1 MGDKMKLHQ
10 LQALVA
16 SADSGSIRA
25 AARLLG
31 LSQAAVTRALREL
44 EQEQALPLLIRT
56 PTGLGF
62 TPYGK
67 TLLAHA
73 RLVLNQLE
81 QAQGEMAALRG
92 RVAEQVKAA
101 FTPWLMLTVLP
112 AAVMAFRHKVPGV
125 RLELSESLMANAQS
139 QLREGTMDFAITP
152 LPASSAPQEFHCE
165 PLLEYET
172 AYMVRRGHALSGSTS
187 VHQLLEQDWALSY
200 TQENYAELL
209 DSLFHRHGARLH
221 PQRIIQAHS
230 FGMLQSMVESAEM
243 CTWCPLPIAALPQF
257 APRMQPLALRESS
270 EPAQL
275 NIVTRRNSILSTAAH
290 ALIDTLVRTLRQHAR
305 SARQEDRQIY
315 DRVRLLI

>member
-1 MGDKMKLHQ
+1 MKLHQ

-25 AARLLG
+25 AARHLG

-73 RLVLNQLE
+73 RLVLNQLQ
-81 QAQGEMAALRG
+81 QAQGNGGAARADG
-92 RVAEQVKAA
+92 GSGQGGDH
-101 FTPWLMLTVLP
+101 PWLMLTVLP
-112 AAVMAFRHKVPGV
+112 PAVMAFRSKVPAV

-172 AYMVRRGHALSGSTS
+172 AYMVRRGHPLAHSTS
-187 VHQLLEQDWALSY
+187 LHQLLEQDWVMSY
-200 TQENYAELL
+200 TPESFDALL
-209 DSLFHRHGARLH
+209 DAVFHRHGARL
-221 PQRIIQAHS
+221 PRQRIIQAHS
-230 FGMLQSMVESAEM
+230 FGMLQALVESAEM

-257 APRMQPLALRESS
+257 ASRLQPLALRESGQ
-270 EPAQL
+270 PTQL
-275 NIVTRRNSILSTAAH
+275 NIVTRRNSILSAAAH
-290 ALIDTLVRTLRQHAR
+290 AFIDTLVRTLR
-305 SARQEDRQIY
+305 
-315 DRVRLLI
+315 

>member
-1 MGDKMKLHQ
+1 MKLHQ

-25 AARLLG
+25 AARHLG

-73 RLVLNQLE
+73 RLVLNQLQ

-92 RVAEQVKAA
+92 RTADLVKAA
-101 FTPWLMLTVLP
+101 ITPWLMLTVLP
-112 AAVMAFRHKVPGV
+112 PAVMAFRSKVPAV

-172 AYMVRRGHALSGSTS
+172 AYMVRRGHPLAHSTS
-187 VHQLLEQDWALSY
+187 LHQLLEQDWVMSY
-200 TQENYAELL
+200 TQESFDALL
-209 DSLFHRHGARLH
+209 DAVFHRHGARL
-221 PQRIIQAHS
+221 PRQRIIQAHS
-230 FGMLQSMVESAEM
+230 FGMLQALVESAEM

-257 APRMQPLALRESS
+257 ASRLQPLALRESGQ
-270 EPAQL
+270 PTQL
-275 NIVTRRNSILSTAAH
+275 NIVTRRNSILSAAAH
-290 ALIDTLVRTLRQHAR
+290 AFIDTLVRTLR
-305 SARQEDRQIY
+305 
-315 DRVRLLI
+315 

>member
-1 MGDKMKLHQ
+1 MKLHQ

-25 AARLLG
+25 AARHLG

-92 RVAEQVKAA
+92 SAADLVKAA
-101 FTPWLMLTVLP
+101 ITPWLMLTVLP
-112 AAVMAFRHKVPGV
+112 PAVMAFRGKVPAV

-172 AYMVRRGHALSGSTS
+172 AYMVRRGHPLAHSTS
-187 VHQLLEQDWALSY
+187 LHQLLEQDWVMSY
-200 TQENYAELL
+200 TQENFDALL
-209 DSLFHRHGARLH
+209 DEVFHRHGARL
-221 PQRIIQAHS
+221 PRQRIIQAHS
-230 FGMLQSMVESAEM
+230 FGMLQALVESAEM
-243 CTWCPLPIAALPQF
+243 CTWCPRPIAALPQF
-257 APRMQPLALRESS
+257 ASRVQPLALRESCQ
-270 EPAQL
+270 PAQL
-275 NIVTRRNSILSTAAH
+275 NIVTRRNSILSAAAH
-290 ALIDTLVRTLRQHAR
+290 AFIDTLVRTLRQQVR
-305 SARQEDRQIY
+305 SSRPEDRQIY

>member
-1 MGDKMKLHQ
+1 MKLHQ

-25 AARLLG
+25 AARHLG

-67 TLLAHA
+67 TMLAHA
-73 RLVLNQLE
+73 RLVLNQLQ

-92 RVAEQVKAA
+92 RTADLVKAA
-101 FTPWLMLTVLP
+101 ITPWLMLTVLP
-112 AAVMAFRHKVPGV
+112 PAVMAFRSKVPAV

-172 AYMVRRGHALSGSTS
+172 AYMVRRGHPLAHSTS
-187 VHQLLEQDWALSY
+187 LHQLLEQDWVMSY
-200 TQENYAELL
+200 TPESFDALL
-209 DSLFHRHGARLH
+209 DAVFHRHGARL
-221 PQRIIQAHS
+221 PRQRIIQAHS
-230 FGMLQSMVESAEM
+230 FGMLQALVESAEM

-257 APRMQPLALRESS
+257 ASRLQPLALRESGQ
-270 EPAQL
+270 PTQL
-275 NIVTRRNSILSTAAH
+275 NIVTRRNSILSAAAH
-290 ALIDTLVRTLRQHAR
+290 AFIDTLVRTLR
-305 SARQEDRQIY
+305 
-315 DRVRLLI
+315 

>member
-1 MGDKMKLHQ
+1 MKLHQ

-25 AARLLG
+25 AARHLG

-92 RVAEQVKAA
+92 RAADLVKAA
-101 FTPWLMLTVLP
+101 ITPWLMLTVLP
-112 AAVMAFRHKVPGV
+112 PAVMAFRSKVPAV

-172 AYMVRRGHALSGSTS
+172 AYMVRRGHPLAHSTS
-187 VHQLLEQDWALSY
+187 LHQLLEQDWVMSY
-200 TQENYAELL
+200 TPESFDALL
-209 DSLFHRHGARLH
+209 DAVFHRHGARL
-221 PQRIIQAHS
+221 PRQRIIQAHS
-230 FGMLQSMVESAEM
+230 FGMLQALVESAEM

-257 APRMQPLALRESS
+257 ASRLQPLALRESGQ
-270 EPAQL
+270 PTQL
-275 NIVTRRNSILSTAAH
+275 NIVTRRNSILSAAAH
-290 ALIDTLVRTLRQHAR
+290 AFIDTLVRTLRQQAR
-305 SARQEDRQIY
+305 SSRPEDRQIY

>member
-1 MGDKMKLHQ
+1 MKLHQ

-25 AARLLG
+25 AARHLG

-92 RVAEQVKAA
+92 RTADLVKAA
-101 FTPWLMLTVLP
+101 FTPWLMLTV
-112 AAVMAFRHKVPGV
+112 
-125 RLELSESLMANAQS
+125 
-139 QLREGTMDFAITP
+139 

-172 AYMVRRGHALSGSTS
+172 AYMVRRGHPLAHSTS
-187 VHQLLEQDWALSY
+187 LHQLLEQDWVMSY
-200 TQENYAELL
+200 TPESFDA
-209 DSLFHRHGARLH
+209 LFDEVFLRHGVRL
-221 PQRIIQAHS
+221 PRQRIIQAHS
-230 FGMLQSMVESAEM
+230 FGMLQALVEFAEM
-243 CTWCPLPIAALPQF
+243 CTCCPQPIAALPQF
-257 APRMQPLALRESS
+257 ASRLQPLALRESCR
-270 EPAQL
+270 PVQL
-275 NIVTRRNSILSTAAH
+275 NIVTRRNSILSAAAH
-290 ALIDTLVRTLRQHAR
+290 AFIDTLVRTLRQQAR
-305 SARQEDRQIY
+305 SSRPEDRQIY

>member
-1 MGDKMKLHQ
+1 MKLHQ

-25 AARLLG
+25 AARHLG

-92 RVAEQVKAA
+92 RTADLVKAA

-112 AAVMAFRHKVPGV
+112 SAVMAFRSKMPAV

-172 AYMVRRGHALSGSTS
+172 AYMVRRGHLLAHSTS
-187 VHQLLEQDWALSY
+187 LHQLLEQDWVMSY
-200 TQENYAELL
+200 TPESFDA
-209 DSLFHRHGARLH
+209 LFDEVFLRHGVRL
-221 PQRIIQAHS
+221 PRQRIIQAHS
-230 FGMLQSMVESAEM
+230 FGMLQALVEFAEM
-243 CTWCPLPIAALPQF
+243 CTCCPQPIAALPQF
-257 APRMQPLALRESS
+257 ASRLQPLALRESCR
-270 EPAQL
+270 PVQL
-275 NIVTRRNSILSTAAH
+275 NIVTRRNSILSAAAH
-290 ALIDTLVRTLRQHAR
+290 AFIDTLVRTLRQQAR
-305 SARQEDRQIY
+305 SSRPEDRQIY
-315 DRVRLLI
+315 DRVRLLM

>member
-1 MGDKMKLHQ
+1 MKLHQ

-25 AARLLG
+25 AARHLG

-92 RVAEQVKAA
+92 RTADLVKAA
-101 FTPWLMLTVLP
+101 ITPWLMLTVLP
-112 AAVMAFRHKVPGV
+112 PAVMAFRSKVPAV

-172 AYMVRRGHALSGSTS
+172 AYMVRRGHPLAHSTS
-187 VHQLLEQDWALSY
+187 LHQLLEQDWVMSY
-200 TQENYAELL
+200 TPESFDALL
-209 DSLFHRHGARLH
+209 DAVFHRHGARL
-221 PQRIIQAHS
+221 PRQRIIQAHS
-230 FGMLQSMVESAEM
+230 FGMLQALVESAEM

-257 APRMQPLALRESS
+257 ASRLQPLALRESGQ
-270 EPAQL
+270 PTQL
-275 NIVTRRNSILSTAAH
+275 NIVTRRNSILSAAAH
-290 ALIDTLVRTLRQHAR
+290 AFIDTLVRTLRQQAR
-305 SARQEDRQIY
+305 SSRPEDRQIY

>member
-1 MGDKMKLHQ
+1 MKLHQ

-25 AARLLG
+25 AARHLG

-92 RVAEQVKAA
+92 RAADLVKAA

-112 AAVMAFRHKVPGV
+112 SAVMAFRSKMPAV

-172 AYMVRRGHALSGSTS
+172 AYMVRRGHPLAHSTS
-187 VHQLLEQDWALSY
+187 LHQLLEQDWVMSY
-200 TQENYAELL
+200 TPESFDA
-209 DSLFHRHGARLH
+209 LFDEVFLRHGARL
-221 PQRIIQAHS
+221 PRQRIIQAHS
-230 FGMLQSMVESAEM
+230 FGMLQALVEFAEM
-243 CTWCPLPIAALPQF
+243 CTCCPQPIAALPQF
-257 APRMQPLALRESS
+257 ASRLQPLALRESCR
-270 EPAQL
+270 PVQL
-275 NIVTRRNSILSTAAH
+275 NIVTRRNSILSAAAH
-290 ALIDTLVRTLRQHAR
+290 AFIDTLVRTLRQQAR
-305 SARQEDRQIY
+305 SSRPEDRQIY

>member
-1 MGDKMKLHQ
+1 MKLHQ

-25 AARLLG
+25 AARHLG

-92 RVAEQVKAA
+92 RTADLVKAA

-112 AAVMAFRHKVPGV
+112 SAVMAFRSKMPAV

-172 AYMVRRGHALSGSTS
+172 AYMVRRGHPLAHSTS
-187 VHQLLEQDWALSY
+187 LHQLLEQDWVMSY
-200 TQENYAELL
+200 TPE
-209 DSLFHRHGARLH
+209 
-221 PQRIIQAHS
+221 S
-230 FGMLQSMVESAEM
+230 FDASAQ
-243 CTWCPLPIAALPQF
+243 CL
-257 APRMQPLALRESS
+257 QPLALRESCR
-270 EPAQL
+270 PVQL
-275 NIVTRRNSILSTAAH
+275 NIVTRRNSILSAAAH
-290 ALIDTLVRTLRQHAR
+290 AFIDTLVRTLRQQAR
-305 SARQEDRQIY
+305 SSRPEDRQIY

>member
-1 MGDKMKLHQ
+1 MKLHQ

-25 AARLLG
+25 AARHLG

-92 RVAEQVKAA
+92 RTADLVKAA
-101 FTPWLMLTVLP
+101 ITPWLMLTVLP
-112 AAVMAFRHKVPGV
+112 PAVMAFRSKVPAV

-172 AYMVRRGHALSGSTS
+172 AYMVRRGHPLAHSTS
-187 VHQLLEQDWALSY
+187 LHQLLEQDWVMSY
-200 TQENYAELL
+200 TQESFDALL
-209 DSLFHRHGARLH
+209 DTVFHRHGAHVPR
-221 PQRIIQAHS
+221 QRIIQAHS
-230 FGMLQSMVESAEM
+230 FGMLQALVESAEM
-243 CTWCPLPIAALPQF
+243 CTWCPRPIVALPQF
-257 APRMQPLALRESS
+257 TSRLQPLALRENCA
-270 EPAQL
+270 PVQL
-275 NIVTRRNSILSTAAH
+275 NIVTRRNSILSAAAH
-290 ALIDTLVRTLRQHAR
+290 AFIDTLVRTLRQQAR
-305 SARQEDRQIY
+305 SSRLEDRQIY

>member
-1 MGDKMKLHQ
+1 MKLHQ

-25 AARLLG
+25 AARHLG

-92 RVAEQVKAA
+92 RAADLVKAA
-101 FTPWLMLTVLP
+101 ITPWLMLTVLP
-112 AAVMAFRHKVPGV
+112 PAVMAFRSKVPAV

-172 AYMVRRGHALSGSTS
+172 AYMVRRGHPLAHSTS
-187 VHQLLEQDWALSY
+187 LHQLLEQDWVMSY
-200 TQENYAELL
+200 TPESFDALL
-209 DSLFHRHGARLH
+209 DEVFHRHGAGLPR
-221 PQRIIQAHS
+221 QRIIQAHS
-230 FGMLQSMVESAEM
+230 FGMLQALVESAEM
-243 CTWCPLPIAALPQF
+243 CTWCPRPIVALPQF
-257 APRMQPLALRESS
+257 ASRVQPLALRESGQ
-270 EPAQL
+270 PAQL
-275 NIVTRRNSILSTAAH
+275 NIVTRRNSILSAAAH
-290 ALIDTLVRTLRQHAR
+290 AFIDTLVRTLRQQAR
-305 SARQEDRQIY
+305 SSRPEDRQIY